1 MRKKKSQG
9 SLPDYQ
15 EGFIDYERENRASQ
29 MDPSDQLISNHLL
42 GSSIQKPQKP
52 QQQYNFQKKPSQGR
66 ANQSQKPNQPLNK
79 PVQIFK
85 QPDARLVKESP
96 QAFDNDN
103 TFNEFNYN
111 SPQMQ
116 SPQNYLRKSYEN
128 PFSDFHSCNQQS
140 ANFPSYQ
147 QRYASPTQM
156 VP

>member
-1 MRKKKSQG
+1 MLCPAVRAAC
-9 SLPDYQ
+9 
-15 EGFIDYERENRASQ
+15 EGAGTQVLASRY
-29 MDPSDQLISNHLL
+29 N
-42 GSSIQKPQKP
+42 SSSF
-52 QQQYNFQKKPSQGR
+52 NMFGWSR
-66 ANQSQKPNQPLNK
+66 
-79 PVQIFK
+79 IFK
-85 QPDARLVKESP
+85 QPDARLIKESP